1 MFNYEHFFKRN
12 TKNYHVYGKQKF
24 KWESSKFKNNNQKIV
39 FFVFTKI
46 TFAQIETGFPGLF
59 QI

>member
-46 TFAQIETGFPGLF
+46 QM
-59 QI
+59 